1 MLITDHN
8 VRETLGICDRAY
20 ILAEGTV
27 LAQARRRRSWTT
39 PTYVAST
46 LGIPSSCDRRRRVPF
61 LPFGTGMKTRLQT
74 SLGQQLVLTPQLQ
87 QAIKL
92 LQMSTTELE
101 LEIAQAVESNP
112 LLDWADSNDSSAAN
126 EASDSTDADAPAERT
141 DNGDDWAPAELDW
154 SAAGS
159 GGSFDDDDDTGSA
172 AERVAETETLADH
185 LLWQLH
191 LSHLS
196 THDRSIGA
204 ALIDALDDDGY
215 LREPLATIA
224 ETLPAVHAGEDEI
237 LAVLHRIQRFDPV
250 GVAARTLGECLQLQL
265 DVLPADA
272 GAGAGATIAAG
283 PLERLPRSGVSG
295 LAHELKQPLDE
306 VETAVARCARWTR
319 VRARRSR
326 RCRRT
331 PMWCPTWCVAAERHL
346 ARSAGGPCRAEGGDP
361 PWLRTADPPLWRGR
375 RRLPARPAAG
385 GALAAEGPA
394 AARRNPAGGAQ
405 PDPQQ
410 AGFLEFGEQAL
421 RPLTLREIAAELG
434 LHESTVSRAIARKH
448 VRTPRG
454 TLRAFASGIDTE
466 GGGEASST
474 AIQAMIRRLIDD
486 ENPRKP
492 LSDAKLAD
500 LLKSSEFQ

>member
-1 MLITDHN
+1 
-8 VRETLGICDRAY
+8 
-20 ILAEGTV
+20 
-27 LAQARRRRSWTT
+27 
-39 PTYVAST
+39 
-46 LGIPSSCDRRRRVPF
+46 
-61 LPFGTGMKTRLQT
+61 MKTRLQT

-112 LLDWADSNDSSAAN
+112 LLDWADSSDDGAGAGSDAGDDHGADS
-126 EASDSTDADAPAERT
+126 DAPPEPAQAS
-141 DNGDDWAPAELDW
+141 GDDWAPAEQDW
-154 SAAGS
+154 SNPGS
-159 GGSFDDDDDTGSA
+159 SGSFDDDEDTGSA
-172 AERVAETETLADH
+172 AERVAEVETLADH

-196 THDRSIGA
+196 MRDRSIGA
-204 ALIDALDDDGY
+204 ALIDALEEDGY

-224 ETLPAVHAGEDEI
+224 ETLLPAIHAGEDEI
-237 LAVLHRIQRFDPV
+237 LTVLHQVQRFDPV
-250 GVAARTLGECLQLQL
+250 GVAARCLGECLRLQL
-265 DVLPADA
+265 DVLPTDTPGLALA
-272 GAGAGATIAAG
+272 RQVAAG
-283 PLERLPRSGVSG
+283 PLERLPRSGVAG
-295 LAHELKQPLDE
+295 LAHELKQPLAE
-306 VETAVARCARWTR
+306 VETAVALL
-319 VRARRSR
+319 RSLDPR
-326 RCRRT
+326 PGT
-331 PMWCPTWCVAAERHL
+331 QIAPL
-346 ARSAGGPCRAEGGDP
+346 AQDTYVVPDVVVWRQNG
-361 PWLRTADPPLWRGR
+361 LWR
-375 RRLPARPAAG
+375 A
-385 GALAAEGPA
+385 ALAAHAGPKVIIHRGYEQMIRRCGEA
-394 AARRNPAGGAQ
+394 DAGYLRAQLQEARWLLKGLQARGETLLRVVRSLIH
-405 PDPQQ
+405 QQ

-454 TLRAFASGIDTE
+454 TLPLRAFFASGIDTE

-500 LLKSSEFQ
+500 LLKTSGIPVARRTVAKYREAMNISASHERVRIA

>member
-1 MLITDHN
+1 
-8 VRETLGICDRAY
+8 
-20 ILAEGTV
+20 
-27 LAQARRRRSWTT
+27 
-39 PTYVAST
+39 
-46 LGIPSSCDRRRRVPF
+46 
-61 LPFGTGMKTRLQT
+61 MKTRLQT

-112 LLDWADSNDSSAAN
+112 LLDWADSSDDGAGAGSDAGDDHGTDS
-126 EASDSTDADAPAERT
+126 DAPPEPAQAS
-141 DNGDDWAPAELDW
+141 GDDWAPAEQDW
-154 SAAGS
+154 SNPGS
-159 GGSFDDDDDTGSA
+159 SGSFDDDEDTGSA
-172 AERVAETETLADH
+172 AERVAEVETLADH

-196 THDRSIGA
+196 MRDRSIGA
-204 ALIDALDDDGY
+204 ALIDALEEDGY

-224 ETLPAVHAGEDEI
+224 ETLLPAIHAGEDEI
-237 LAVLHRIQRFDPV
+237 LTVLHQVQRFDPV
-250 GVAARTLGECLQLQL
+250 GVAARCLGECLRLQL
-265 DVLPADA
+265 DVLPTDTPGLALA
-272 GAGAGATIAAG
+272 RQVAAG
-283 PLERLPRSGVSG
+283 PLERLPRSGVAG
-295 LAHELKQPLDE
+295 LAHELKQPLAE
-306 VETAVARCARWTR
+306 VETAVALL
-319 VRARRSR
+319 RSLDPR
-326 RCRRT
+326 PGT
-331 PMWCPTWCVAAERHL
+331 QIAPL
-346 ARSAGGPCRAEGGDP
+346 AQDTYVVPDVVVWRQNG
-361 PWLRTADPPLWRGR
+361 LWR
-375 RRLPARPAAG
+375 A
-385 GALAAEGPA
+385 ALAAHAGPKVIIHRGYEQMIRRCGEA
-394 AARRNPAGGAQ
+394 DAGYLRAQLQEARWLLKGLQARGETLLRVVRSLIH
-405 PDPQQ
+405 QQ

-454 TLRAFASGIDTE
+454 TLPLRAFFASGIDTE

-500 LLKSSEFQ
+500 LLKTSGIPVARRTVAKYREAMNISASHERVRIA

>member
-1 MLITDHN
+1 
-8 VRETLGICDRAY
+8 
-20 ILAEGTV
+20 
-27 LAQARRRRSWTT
+27 
-39 PTYVAST
+39 
-46 LGIPSSCDRRRRVPF
+46 
-61 LPFGTGMKTRLQT
+61 MKTRLQT

-112 LLDWADSNDSSAAN
+112 LLDWADSSDDGAGASSDAGDDHGADS
-126 EASDSTDADAPAERT
+126 DAPPEPAQAS
-141 DNGDDWAPAELDW
+141 GDDWAPAEQDW
-154 SAAGS
+154 SNPGS
-159 GGSFDDDDDTGSA
+159 SGSFDDDEDTGSA
-172 AERVAETETLADH
+172 AERVAEVETLADH

-196 THDRSIGA
+196 MRDRSIGA
-204 ALIDALDDDGY
+204 ALIDALEEDGY

-224 ETLPAVHAGEDEI
+224 ETLLPAIHAGEDEI
-237 LAVLHRIQRFDPV
+237 LTVLHQVQRFDPV
-250 GVAARTLGECLQLQL
+250 GVAARCLGECLRLQL
-265 DVLPADA
+265 DVLPTDTPGLALA
-272 GAGAGATIAAG
+272 RQVAAG
-283 PLERLPRSGVSG
+283 PLERLPRSGVAG
-295 LAHELKQPLDE
+295 LAHELKQPLAE
-306 VETAVARCARWTR
+306 VEAAVALL
-319 VRARRSR
+319 RSLDPR
-326 RCRRT
+326 PGT
-331 PMWCPTWCVAAERHL
+331 QIAPL
-346 ARSAGGPCRAEGGDP
+346 AQDTYVVPDVVVWRQNG
-361 PWLRTADPPLWRGR
+361 LWR
-375 RRLPARPAAG
+375 A
-385 GALAAEGPA
+385 ALAAHAGPKVIIHRGYEQMIRRCGEA
-394 AARRNPAGGAQ
+394 DAGYLRAQLQEARWLLKGLQARGETLLRVVRSLIH
-405 PDPQQ
+405 QQ

-454 TLRAFASGIDTE
+454 TLPLRAFFASGIDTE

-500 LLKSSEFQ
+500 LLKTSGIPVARRTVAKYREAMNISASHERVRIA